1 MAPYLRIYGPEAAFD
16 KSWKTGDFQGIKSI
30 GRLCSSR
37 RAEPEAD
44 VLPKDQATPA
54 IGHSRLVPVPA
65 ASRMVP
71 NLPDWHPASP
81 VDLAGALT
89 GKGGRRRAVAA
100 DLRCFSYIERMLG
113 CHGDAGGSVS
123 PSWRACANEGNMGM
137 PATLALLHLAG
148 HIALLLWGMHMVHSG
163 VVRAFGGHLRQAL
176 AVGLQSRWKAF
187 LAGMGITALLQS
199 STATALMSTSF
210 IAAGF
215 MTLVPALAVTLG
227 ANVGTTLIVQVLTFN
242 VAAVAPVFV
251 LAGLIAFN
259 RGAKTR
265 TRDLGR
271 VGIGI
276 GLILLALHLIIA
288 TIEPVEK
295 AKALRDLFALISSD
309 PVVDIA
315 IAALLTWAAYSSVAV
330 VLLVMALAAQQIVTP
345 AAALALVLGAN
356 LGNVIPQ
363 YLAAGSNAAAR
374 RLALGNLFV
383 RGAGCLIAIP
393 LLPWLTQVVAALEVS
408 PARQVADFHTL
419 FNLALAVAFI
429 GFLDPLARL
438 CTRLIPSDPIPD
450 DPGKPRYI
458 GPATL
463 GTPSIALAD
472 AAREVLRM
480 IDIVESMLRMFLEA
494 LRSDDRKLLAQLAA
508 MDDTLDRL
516 HTAIKLHLTAISRE
530 DGLSEVDAKRC
541 SDILAFTIN
550 LEHVGDILDKSL
562 RELAAKKIKQRL
574 TFSEEGLREIAAMHQ
589 SLLDNLHLATSVFM
603 LGDLQAARSLLAEKD
618 RMRDLEQT
626 ATDNHLRRLREGR
639 LQSIE
644 TSSLHIDIARDL
656 KRIAAHIAS
665 VAYPILEQGGALRRT
680 RLLNEGESME
690 GSSGRSH

>member
-1 MAPYLRIYGPEAAFD
+1 
-16 KSWKTGDFQGIKSI
+16 
-30 GRLCSSR
+30 
-37 RAEPEAD
+37 
-44 VLPKDQATPA
+44 
-54 IGHSRLVPVPA
+54 
-65 ASRMVP
+65 
-71 NLPDWHPASP
+71 
-81 VDLAGALT
+81 
-89 GKGGRRRAVAA
+89 
-100 DLRCFSYIERMLG
+100 
-113 CHGDAGGSVS
+113 
-123 PSWRACANEGNMGM
+123 M
-137 PATLALLHLAG
+137 PATFALLHLAG
-148 HIALLLWGMHMVHSG
+148 YVALLLWGMHMVHSG
-163 VVRAFGGHLRQAL
+163 IVRAFGGHLRQAL
-176 AVGLQSRWKAF
+176 AIGLQSRWKALF
-187 LAGMGITALLQS
+187 AGMGITALLQS

-259 RGAKTR
+259 RGGKTR

-271 VGIGI
+271 VAIGI

-315 IAALLTWAAYSSVAV
+315 IGALLTWAAYSSVAV
-330 VLLVMALAAQQIVTP
+330 VLLVMALAAQNIVAP
-345 AAALALVLGAN
+345 VAALALVLGAN
-356 LGNVIPQ
+356 LGNIIPQ

-374 RLALGNLFV
+374 RLALGNLIV
-383 RGAGCLIAIP
+383 RGTGCLVAIP
-393 LLPWLTQVVAALEVS
+393 LLPWLTQAMAALEAS

-419 FNLALAVAFI
+419 FNLALAVIFI
-429 GFLDPLARL
+429 GLLDPLARL
-438 CTRLIPSDPIPD
+438 CTRLIPSAPVPD
-450 DPGKPRYI
+450 DPGKPRYLD
-458 GPATL
+458 AAAL
-463 GTPSIALAD
+463 GTPSMALAD

-480 IDIVESMLRMFLEA
+480 VDVVESMLRMFLDA
-494 LRSDDRKLLAQLAA
+494 LRSDDRKLLAQLGA

-516 HTAIKLHLTAISRE
+516 HNAIKLHLTAISRE
-530 DGLSEVDAKRC
+530 EGLSEADAKRC

-550 LEHVGDILDKSL
+550 LEHVGDILDRSL
-562 RELAAKKIKQRL
+562 RELAAKKIKLRL
-574 TFSEEGLREIAAMHQ
+574 TFSQEGLLEIAAMHQ
-589 SLLDNLHLATSVFM
+589 SLLDNLHLATGVFM
-603 LGDLQAARSLLAEKD
+603 LGDIQAARSLLAEKD
-618 RMRDLEQT
+618 RMRVLEQA

-639 LQSIE
+639 VQSIE

-680 RLLNEGESME
+680 RLLEEGESHPE
-690 GSSGRSH
+690 AGGGKPH

>member
-1 MAPYLRIYGPEAAFD
+1 
-16 KSWKTGDFQGIKSI
+16 
-30 GRLCSSR
+30 
-37 RAEPEAD
+37 
-44 VLPKDQATPA
+44 
-54 IGHSRLVPVPA
+54 
-65 ASRMVP
+65 
-71 NLPDWHPASP
+71 
-81 VDLAGALT
+81 
-89 GKGGRRRAVAA
+89 
-100 DLRCFSYIERMLG
+100 
-113 CHGDAGGSVS
+113 
-123 PSWRACANEGNMGM
+123 M
-137 PATLALLHLAG
+137 PATFALLHLAG
-148 HIALLLWGMHMVHSG
+148 YVALLLWGMHMVHSG
-163 VVRAFGGHLRQAL
+163 IVRAFGGHLRQVL
-176 AVGLQSRWKAF
+176 ATGLRSRWKAF
-187 LAGMGITALLQS
+187 FAGMGITALLQS

-242 VAAVAPVFV
+242 VAAIAPVFV
-251 LAGLIAFN
+251 LAGLVAFN
-259 RGAKTR
+259 RGGKTR

-271 VGIGI
+271 VGIGL
-276 GLILLALHLIIA
+276 GLILLALHRIIA
-288 TIEPVEK
+288 TIEPVEQ

-309 PVVDIA
+309 PVVDVA

-330 VLLVMALAAQQIVTP
+330 VLLVMALAGQQIVTP
-345 AAALALVLGAN
+345 AAAMALVLGAN

-374 RLALGNLFV
+374 RLALGNLIV
-383 RGAGCLIAIP
+383 RGAGCAIAIP
-393 LLPWLTQVVAALEVS
+393 LLPWLTQAVAALETS

-419 FNLALAVAFI
+419 FNLALAMVFI
-429 GFLDPLARL
+429 GLLDPLARL
-438 CTRLIPSDPIPD
+438 CTRLIPSTPVPD

-458 GPATL
+458 NAAAL

-480 IDIVESMLRMFLEA
+480 VDVVESMLRMFLEA
-494 LRSDDRKLLAQLAA
+494 LRSDDRKLLAQLAT

-516 HTAIKLHLTAISRE
+516 HNAIKLHLTAISRE
-530 DGLSEVDAKRC
+530 DGLGEIDAKRC

-589 SLLDNLHLATSVFM
+589 SLLDNLRLATSVFM
-603 LGDLQAARSLLAEKD
+603 LGDIQSARALLAEKD
-618 RMRDLEQT
+618 RMRDLEQS

-680 RLLNEGESME
+680 RLLDEGETAG
-690 GSSGRSH
+690 GSN

>member
-1 MAPYLRIYGPEAAFD
+1 
-16 KSWKTGDFQGIKSI
+16 
-30 GRLCSSR
+30 
-37 RAEPEAD
+37 
-44 VLPKDQATPA
+44 
-54 IGHSRLVPVPA
+54 
-65 ASRMVP
+65 
-71 NLPDWHPASP
+71 
-81 VDLAGALT
+81 
-89 GKGGRRRAVAA
+89 
-100 DLRCFSYIERMLG
+100 
-113 CHGDAGGSVS
+113 
-123 PSWRACANEGNMGM
+123 M
-137 PATLALLHLAG
+137 PATFALLHLAG
-148 HIALLLWGMHMVHSG
+148 YVALLLWGMHMVHSG
-163 VVRAFGGHLRQAL
+163 IVRAFGGHLRQAL
-176 AVGLQSRWKAF
+176 AIGLQSRWKALF
-187 LAGMGITALLQS
+187 AGMGITALLQS

-259 RGAKTR
+259 RGGKTR

-271 VGIGI
+271 VAIGV

-315 IAALLTWAAYSSVAV
+315 IGALLTWAAYSSVAV
-330 VLLVMALAAQQIVTP
+330 VLLVMALAAQNIVAP
-345 AAALALVLGAN
+345 VAALALVLGAN
-356 LGNVIPQ
+356 LGNIIPQ

-374 RLALGNLFV
+374 RLALGNLIV
-383 RGAGCLIAIP
+383 RGTGCLIAIP
-393 LLPWLTQVVAALEVS
+393 LLPWLTQAMAALEAS

-419 FNLALAVAFI
+419 FNLALAVIFI
-429 GFLDPLARL
+429 GLLDPLARL
-438 CTRLIPSDPIPD
+438 CTRLIPSAPVPD

-458 GPATL
+458 NAAAR

-480 IDIVESMLRMFLEA
+480 VDVVESMLRMFLDA
-494 LRSDDRKLLAQLAA
+494 LRSDDRKLLAQLGA

-516 HTAIKLHLTAISRE
+516 HNAIKLHLTTISRE
-530 DGLSEVDAKRC
+530 DGLSDADAKRC

-574 TFSEEGLREIAAMHQ
+574 TFSQEGLLEIAAMHQ

-603 LGDLQAARSLLAEKD
+603 LGDIQSARSLLAEKD
-618 RMRDLEQT
+618 RMRDLEQA

-639 LQSIE
+639 IQSME

-665 VAYPILEQGGALRRT
+665 VAYPILEEGGVLRRS
-680 RLLNEGESME
+680 RLLDENESASGA
-690 GSSGRSH
+690 SSVKPH